1 MTRTKHTFL
10 RSRIFVHTTL
20 LFASFLFAAI
30 PIGSHRAARKT
41 DPEVPSAGNAATGRQ
56 PFPGLSSSSVLKFV
70 KNEGQATAPV
80 RFVSHGSGYELF
92 LLQQEAV
99 LALSPARRLDLSPTR
114 RSAFFRERHALRKKS
129 KPSYVRVHLVNS
141 NPETKITGV
150 DPVPGRTDYFLGQ
163 DPTKW
168 RTNVPSFSRVK
179 YTDVYPGVDLVFYGN
194 QRRLEYDFI
203 VAPGA
208 DPKAI
213 NLSLEGARNLRLSSH
228 GDLLVSISGGEV
240 AFQKPVVYQE
250 SHGQRR
256 EIESA
261 YALGPNHRVNF
272 SVGEYDRNSPLIV
285 DPVLVYSTYLGGEGD
300 DSGQAIALD
309 SAGNAVIA
317 GSTLSLQFPT
327 TAGALTL
334 GPLSTNANG
343 VAFVTKID
351 PTGANELYSS
361 YIGGSGGDFAFA
373 VALDALGNIYVTG
386 ETDSTDFP
394 TTPNAL
400 KAGPNAANANG
411 TSFVFKINPTLT
423 GPASLLYSSYLGGTQ
438 STITEMGNG
447 IATDANGLVYV
458 VGLTASQPGLLL
470 ANFPVTAAAFQSS
483 PGAGIANGTGFLAK
497 LDTTQSGSAS
507 LIYSTYLGGN
517 GVNASGPGFGD
528 SAFSVAEDSSGK
540 TYLAGTTT
548 STDFPTTPTA
558 FQQAAPAAIAQGT
571 VFVTSLDTT
580 ISGAGSLLY
589 SSYLGG
595 EAADFGDAIA
605 LGPSNTVYLTGST
618 SSLKFPTTPGAFQ
631 TTGNQASI
639 AFITLIDP
647 ALSGNASLKYSTFLG
662 GSQTNTAVG
671 IAADSSGNAYV
682 VGSSQG
688 ADFPTTPTA
697 IENVPAPGSPG
708 AGFVTKLNPGGQG
721 AADLLYSTYFGGSG
735 ANGISD
741 EVNGLAL
748 NSTNYAFV
756 TGDTVSSTGF
766 PVTPNPGAFQT
777 SLNGPSDAFVAAL
790 TFQPVLAVSPASL
803 TFGNL
808 VIGTPSAAQTVTLTN
823 NSLAPIGFTS
833 ATISG
838 GAPAAANSDFSSST
852 TCSGSIAVNASC
864 IISVLFTPSV
874 ASVETA
880 NLVITDTSAPGMQTV
895 ALTGTGIKPNFTLTA
910 SPTTVNVSQGETV
923 AFNVTVTPTGGF
935 NAAIALACSGAPA
948 MSTCTISPSSVTPSD
963 GMTPVVATVSVATV
977 SPSFVTPGHFI
988 FTPPPSALR
997 AILSAAVLLFTFFLF
1012 FDRRRR
1018 LSIKLSLM
1026 TAAFGLVVLLAGCG
1040 NHHTPT
1046 GGTPTGSSTLTITGT
1061 SGSLTNSTSV
1071 TLTVN

>member
-1 MTRTKHTFL
+1 MTRTKHTL
-10 RSRIFVHTTL
+10 SKSRAFFQTIFIFTL
-20 LFASFLFAAI
+20 SFLAAI
-30 PIGSHRAARKT
+30 PIGSHRADLKT
-41 DPEVPSAGNAATGRQ
+41 DSEVPRAGNAATGRH
-56 PFPGLSSSSVLKFV
+56 PFPGLSSSILKFV
-70 KNEGQATAPV
+70 KNEGQAPDSV

-114 RSAFFRERHALRKKS
+114 RNAFFRARRALRKKS
-129 KPSYVRVHLVNS
+129 SPSYVRVHLVNS
-141 NPETKITGV
+141 NPETKISGV
-150 DPVPGRTDYFLGQ
+150 DSVPGRTDYFLGQ
-163 DPTKW
+163 DPAKW
-168 RTNVPSFSRVK
+168 RTNVPSFSRVR

-208 DPKAI
+208 DPRVI
-213 NLSLEGARNLRLSSH
+213 NLSLEGARNLRLSSQ
-228 GDLLVSISGGEV
+228 GDLLVSVSEGEV

-250 SHGQRR
+250 SHGRRR
-256 EIESA
+256 EIEA
-261 YALGPNHRVNF
+261 GYKLGSNHRVNF

-327 TAGALTL
+327 TSGAFTP
-334 GPLSTNANG
+334 GPLSSNANG

-400 KAGPNAANANG
+400 KPGPNTANTNG

-470 ANFPVTAAAFQSS
+470 ANFPVTATAFQSS
-483 PGAGIANGTGFLAK
+483 PGAGIANGTAFLTK

-517 GVNASGPGFGD
+517 GANASGPGFGD
-528 SAFSVAEDSSGK
+528 SAFAVAEDSAGK

-558 FQQAAPAAIAQGT
+558 LQQSAPAAIGQGT
-571 VFVTSLDTT
+571 VFVSSVDTT
-580 ISGAGSLLY
+580 IPGAGSLLY

-595 EAADFGDAIA
+595 EGADFGDAIA

-618 SSLKFPTTPGAFQ
+618 SSLKFPTTFGAFQ

-639 AFITLIDP
+639 AFVTLIDP

-662 GSQTNTAVG
+662 GSQTSTAVG
-671 IAADSSGNAYV
+671 IAADASGNAYV
-682 VGSSQG
+682 VGSTQG
-688 ADFPTTPTA
+688 ADFPTTTTA
-697 IENVPAPGSPG
+697 FENTPAPGSPG
-708 AGFVTKLNPGGQG
+708 AGFVTKINPGGQG
-721 AADLLYSTYFGGSG
+721 VADLLYSTYFGGSG

-741 EVNGLAL
+741 EVNGVAL
-748 NSTNYAFV
+748 NSTNYAYI

-790 TFQPVLAVSPASL
+790 TFQPVLAISPASL
-803 TFGNL
+803 TFGNQ
-808 VIGTPSAAQTVTLTN
+808 VIGTASAAQTVTLTN
-823 NSLAPIGFTS
+823 NSFAPIGFTS
-833 ATISG
+833 AAIAG
-838 GAPAAANSDFSSST
+838 GAPAAANSDFSSSS
-852 TCSGSIAVNASC
+852 TCAGSIAVNASC
-864 IISVLFTPSV
+864 TISVLFTPSV
-874 ASVETA
+874 AAVETA
-880 NLVITDTSAPGMQTV
+880 NLVITDTAAPGMQ
-895 ALTGTGIKPNFTLTA
+895 ALALSGTGIKPNFTLTA
-910 SPTTVNVSQGETV
+910 SPTTVTVSQGETV
-923 AFNVTVTPTGGF
+923 SFHLTVTPSGGF
-935 NAAIALACSGAPA
+935 NAAVALACSGAPS

-963 GMTPVVATVSVATV
+963 GVTPVVTTVTVATV
-977 SPSFVTPGHFI
+977 SPSFVTPSHFI
-988 FTPPPSALR
+988 LTLPPSVFR
-997 AILSAAVLLFTFFLF
+997 TILSAAALLFTCFVL

-1018 LSIKLSLM
+1018 LSIKLGLM
-1026 TAAFGLVVLLAGCG
+1026 MSAVGLAILIAGCG
-1040 NHHTPT
+1040 SHHTPT
-1046 GGTPTGSSTLTITGT
+1046 GGTPTGSSTLTLTGT

-1071 TLTVN
+1071 NLTVN